1 MKVNWKLDVCL
12 NLLLLRIGL
21 NLMFATGRPPSAM
34 EAPIGIPPIF
44 GIRLT
49 CLTTEDAML
58 WKGYIICLLVTK
70 FVNISEIIRQ
80 ALQSTSQKLC
90 TIDN

>member
-49 CLTTEDAML
+49 CLTEDAML